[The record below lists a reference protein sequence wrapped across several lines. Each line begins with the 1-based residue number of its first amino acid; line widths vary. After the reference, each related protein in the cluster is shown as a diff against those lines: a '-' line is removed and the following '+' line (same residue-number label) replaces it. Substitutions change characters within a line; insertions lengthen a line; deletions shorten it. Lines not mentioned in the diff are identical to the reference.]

1 MEAAIFTADE
11 YATFRRCE
19 DFLWTV
25 RCHLHFLAGRAEE
38 RLTFDVQT
46 AMAERLGYAER
57 RGLRAVER
65 FMKHY
70 FLVAKDVGDLT
81 TILCSA
87 LEIEQVKPSPG
98 LARLL
103 NPLSW
108 RARRRI
114 RSTGDFRI
122 DNGRL
127 NVADAEV
134 FKRDPVN
141 LIRFFARAEET
152 GAFFHPDAVRLLR
165 RSLRLIDDK
174 LRNDPEAN
182 RIFLDMLCSEK
193 NPEATLRR
201 MNEAGVLGRF
211 VPSSA
216 GSCR

>member
-1 MEAAIFTADE
+1 
-11 YATFRRCE
+11 
-19 DFLWTV
+19 
-25 RCHLHFLAGRAEE
+25 
-38 RLTFDVQT
+38 
-46 AMAERLGYAER
+46 
-57 RGLRAVER
+57 
-65 FMKHY
+65 
-70 FLVAKDVGDLT
+70 AKDVGDLT

-103 NPLSW
+103 NPLGW
-108 RARRRI
+108 RGRRRI

-152 GAFFHPDAVRLLR
+152 GAFYHPNAVRLLR

-182 RIFLDMLCSEK
+182 LIFLDMLCSEK
-193 NPEATLRR
+193 NPEPTRTR
-201 MNEAGVLGRF
+201 TKQTR
-211 VPSSA
+211 
-216 GSCR
+216 